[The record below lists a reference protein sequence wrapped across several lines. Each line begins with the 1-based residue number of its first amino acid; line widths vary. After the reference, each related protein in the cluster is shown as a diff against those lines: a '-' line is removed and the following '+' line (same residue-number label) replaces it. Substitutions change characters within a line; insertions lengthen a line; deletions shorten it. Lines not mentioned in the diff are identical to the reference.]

1 MRIDQEC
8 LGFACSIVLEPRAGS
23 GQGRRIPGATA
34 ESREKRPP
42 AGRSVRAFVGH
53 MSISA
58 RRTGIALLLVVAMT
72 GFAATFRAARR
83 EPAASPRTQNAQPD
97 AQPGAVGKQRPRS
110 WPAMMPESCRTA
122 NWKMRSPG
130 RRSGGSHGRAS
141 LAPRSPP
148 TPSPR
153 PPAASRSGRR
163 WEALTPKFR
172 CVLPSGLEIR
182 ARYGQGPEIPAEA
195 AATRLLAALGF
206 GADTV
211 TLIERLRCY
220 GCPPEPFRTM
230 KVVEAT
236 RTQPI
241 LERMVDAQQYRD
253 FKWVGIERK
262 FAARPI
268 EAKKTAGWAFFEL
281 DRVDAARGGAPRAHV
296 DALRLM
302 AIVLAH
308 WAQQV
313 GEPAAGLPDPE
324 PGSGT
329 VPRALPPL
337 ERCRRDVRPGQ
348 GRSQAW
354 EQAPVWID
362 RATCT
367 VSMKELPHDGATFGS
382 ARISEAGRQFLVR
395 LLGQLSDAQLAALFT
410 SARFE
415 SADGFLSRPRPV
427 SEWVRVFKQ
436 RVRAIS
442 DGSPCPA
449 A

>member
-1 MRIDQEC
+1 
-8 LGFACSIVLEPRAGS
+8 
-23 GQGRRIPGATA
+23 
-34 ESREKRPP
+34 
-42 AGRSVRAFVGH
+42 

-58 RRTGIALLLVVAMT
+58 QRTGIALLLVVAMT
-72 GFAATFRAARR
+72 GFAATSGAARR
-83 EPAASPRTQNAQPD
+83 QGAASPRTQNAQPD
-97 AQPGAVGKQRPRS
+97 AQPGGGGQATTQKPAGDDAGIVSDSERQDAIARAQVWRQPRTRI
-110 WPAMMPESCRTA
+110 ARAALTTDTLTTATCRF
-122 NWKMRSPG
+122 KM
-130 RRSGGSHGRAS
+130 
-141 LAPRSPP
+141 
-148 TPSPR
+148 
-153 PPAASRSGRR
+153 
-163 WEALTPKFR
+163 EALGGTTPKFR

-182 ARYGQGPEIPAEA
+182 AKYGQGPEIPAEA
-195 AATRLLAALGF
+195 AATRLLTALGF

-253 FKWVGIERK
+253 FAWVGIERK

-268 EAKKTAGWAFFEL
+268 ENKTTAGWAFFEL

-302 AIVLAH
+302 AMVLAH
-308 WAQQV
+308 WDNKAENQRLV
-313 GEPAAGLPDPE
+313 CLTRAWT
-324 PGSGT
+324 PGT
-329 VPRALPPL
+329 
-337 ERCRRDVRPGQ
+337 RCREPFLLLNDVGATFGPAKVDLE
-348 GRSQAW
+348 AW
-354 EQAPVWID
+354 EEAPVWTD

-367 VSMKELPHDGATFGS
+367 VSMKDLPHHGATFGS
-382 ARISEAGRQFLVR
+382 ARISEAGRQFLVT
-395 LLGQLSDAQLAALFT
+395 LLGQLSDAQLKALFT

-415 SADGFLSRPRPV
+415 SGGGSRSRPV

-442 DGSPCPA
+442 EGSPCPA